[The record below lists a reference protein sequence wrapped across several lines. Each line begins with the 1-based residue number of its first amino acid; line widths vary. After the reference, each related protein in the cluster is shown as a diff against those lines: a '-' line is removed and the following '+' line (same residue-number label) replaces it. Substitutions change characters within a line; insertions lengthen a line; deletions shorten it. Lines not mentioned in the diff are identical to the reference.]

1 MNQRAEVK
9 RRKKSF
15 WAMLLAV
22 LLIINMIPASVYAA
36 DIEMG
41 IAKDESSVSDYKGK
55 IVTAGDTMT
64 WTFQSA
70 VDGYS
75 MDQYVSIIYEYKNV
89 EKSEMITGTPDA
101 DNKTG
106 YSTGDKF
113 HYSYAVKN
121 LANAG
126 FTVDATDPSSAISGY
141 KIKSINE
148 NTGYSG
154 GYYFYELQL
163 QAVYSVEFVTAH
175 GTAPATQYA
184 AYGETVAD
192 PGALSSDH
200 YDFDGWY
207 TDNSFDENSKWDF
220 KNNTVTQNTVL
231 YAKWIP
237 KKYTITWIDED
248 DTVLETDQN
257 VDAGT
262 IPTYDGTE
270 PTKQSGSQYEYTF
283 AGWNPTPV
291 EVAGDATYKATY
303 TETERKYDV
312 TFNKNGHGKEDAP
325 SSQSVAYNG
334 TVTKPTDLTDDC
346 YDFGGWYKES
356 SCQNAWDFDK
366 DTVTIKTVIYAKWT
380 PKTFGI
386 SYELDG
392 GTNSASNPTN
402 YTYGIGVK
410 SLENATKTGH
420 DFNGWF
426 ISRDFEKPVLSP
438 VIPDDLYGNVV
449 FYAKF
454 TPKEYKINYVMNGGT
469 NPEINPLK
477 YTYGQGVRSLV
488 DPSKTGHTFKGWYTD
503 PEFKTPIGSVV
514 VSDTDMGDK
523 TFYARWDINKYTIT
537 WKNIGG
543 AILETDVNVEYGT
556 TPTYDGTTPTTE
568 GTAEYSY
575 SFDGWNPS
583 VKKVDDDAEYTA
595 KYKSTKNKYTVTW
608 KNDNGTVLE
617 TDKEVEYG
625 TTPTYDGTTPT
636 KGTDK
641 QYSYTFDGWNPEV
654 KTVTDDATYEA
665 KFKSTVNKYTVTWK
679 NDDGTTL
686 ETDNDVPY
694 GTIPTYDSATPTKKA
709 TAHYTYSFSG
719 WSPTVEA
726 ITGNTVYTAQYTPTV
741 SKYTVTWKNDGG
753 KVLETDTDVPYG
765 TTPTYDGA
773 TPTKKATAQ
782 YTYSFSGWSP
792 TVDAITGNTVY
803 TAQYTPTVNKYTVTW
818 KNDDG
823 TVLET
828 ETDVPYGTTPTYDG
842 ATPTKKATAQYTYSF
857 SGWSPTVEAITGNTV
872 YTAQYSDTVNKY
884 TVTWKNIGQTIETD
898 TNVEYGE
905 MPTYDGATPTKKAD
919 KQYSYTFDGWNPEVE
934 TVTGDA
940 SYEAKYKPAVNK
952 YKVTF
957 VDEDG
962 TTVLKAA
969 ASYEYG
975 TKAADIVRPK
985 KPTKTATAE
994 WTYTFDGWTP
1004 AITDVT
1010 DNATYKATYT
1020 ATRNKYNVTFV
1031 DEDGTTVLKDAAEYE
1046 YGTKAAE
1053 IVKPEN
1059 PKKKATAEYTYTF
1072 AGWSPEIT
1080 DVTGTATYKA
1090 TYTATKNKYK
1100 VTFVDEDGTTV
1111 LKDAE
1116 EYEYGTKAADIEKP
1130 VDPIKEANAEYT
1142 YTFAGWSPEL
1152 KDVTGN
1158 VTYKAVYSAKKNQ
1171 YKITFVD
1178 EDGTTI
1184 LKDATPYDYGTS
1196 AEDIVKPVAEKAST
1210 EEYVYE
1216 FAGWTPE
1223 VTEVTGD
1230 KTYTAVYTEKDRLYK
1245 VTFVDDDGTS
1255 VIKVKDSEGNEVD
1268 SISYKYGT
1276 KSSEV
1281 ATPDTPEK
1289 ASTAEFSYSFA
1300 GWEPAVTDVIE
1311 DAVYKA
1317 VYIYTLRQYYVT
1329 FVDDDGVTVLKE
1341 KTLYDYGTEAS
1352 EIVKPEDPVKAEDE
1366 DYIYSF
1372 AGWEPSIEE
1381 VTGDVIY
1388 KAVYNKT
1395 SKKPVTYSIR
1405 YDLNGGTLDGKT
1417 GVISIQ
1423 AEEGTVITIPDAPT
1437 KDGYKFLYW
1446 KGSEYHPGDKYTV
1459 VGDHTF
1465 TAEWQMIVKDEPK
1478 KEEPKKDKDT
1488 PGTGDA
1494 ADPLLWM
1501 AISMCALSGIIFIR
1515 KKKRQ

>member
-64 WTFQSA
+64 WTFQSI

-75 MDQYVSIIYEYKNV
+75 MDQYVSIIYVYKNV

-113 HYSYAVKN
+113 HYSYAVKD

-126 FTVDATDPSSAISGY
+126 FTVDATDPSSEISGY

-148 NTGYSG
+148 DPGYSG
-154 GYYFYELQL
+154 GYYFSELKL

-334 TVTKPTDLTDDC
+334 TVTKPADLTDDC

-386 SYELDG
+386 SYELYG
-392 GTNSASNPTN
+392 GTNSASNPAN

-454 TPKEYKINYVMNGGT
+454 TPKEYKINYVLNGGT

-477 YTYGQGVRSLV
+477 YKYGQGVKSLV

-625 TTPTYDGTTPT
+625 TTPTYDG
-636 KGTDK
+636 
-641 QYSYTFDGWNPEV
+641 
-654 KTVTDDATYEA
+654 
-665 KFKSTVNKYTVTWK
+665 
-679 NDDGTTL
+679 
-686 ETDNDVPY
+686 
-694 GTIPTYDSATPTKKA
+694 
-709 TAHYTYSFSG
+709 
-719 WSPTVEA
+719 
-726 ITGNTVYTAQYTPTV
+726 
-741 SKYTVTWKNDGG
+741 
-753 KVLETDTDVPYG
+753 
-765 TTPTYDGA
+765 
-773 TPTKKATAQ
+773 
-782 YTYSFSGWSP
+782 
-792 TVDAITGNTVY
+792 
-803 TAQYTPTVNKYTVTW
+803 
-818 KNDDG
+818 
-823 TVLET
+823 
-828 ETDVPYGTTPTYDG
+828 

-872 YTAQYSDTVNKY
+872 YTAQYTPTVNKY
-884 TVTWKNIGQTIETD
+884 TVTWKNDGGKVLETD
-898 TNVEYGE
+898 TDVPYGTI
-905 MPTYDGATPTKKAD
+905 PTYDSATPTKKATA
-919 KQYSYTFDGWNPEVE
+919 QYTYSFSGWSPTVEAITGNTVYTAQYTP
-934 TVTGDA
+934 T
-940 SYEAKYKPAVNK
+940 VNK
-952 YKVTF
+952 YTVTW
-957 VDEDG
+957 
-962 TTVLKAA
+962 KN
-969 ASYEYG
+969 
-975 TKAADIVRPK
+975 
-985 KPTKTATAE
+985 
-994 WTYTFDGWTP
+994 
-1004 AITDVT
+1004 
-1010 DNATYKATYT
+1010 DN
-1020 ATRNKYNVTFV
+1020 
-1031 DEDGTTVLKDAAEYE
+1031 G
-1046 YGTKAAE
+1046 
-1053 IVKPEN
+1053 
-1059 PKKKATAEYTYTF
+1059 
-1072 AGWSPEIT
+1072 
-1080 DVTGTATYKA
+1080 
-1090 TYTATKNKYK
+1090 
-1100 VTFVDEDGTTV
+1100 
-1111 LKDAE
+1111 
-1116 EYEYGTKAADIEKP
+1116 
-1130 VDPIKEANAEYT
+1130 
-1142 YTFAGWSPEL
+1142 
-1152 KDVTGN
+1152 
-1158 VTYKAVYSAKKNQ
+1158 Q
-1171 YKITFVD
+1171 
-1178 EDGTTI
+1178 
-1184 LKDATPYDYGTS
+1184 
-1196 AEDIVKPVAEKAST
+1196 
-1210 EEYVYE
+1210 
-1216 FAGWTPE
+1216 
-1223 VTEVTGD
+1223 
-1230 KTYTAVYTEKDRLYK
+1230 
-1245 VTFVDDDGTS
+1245 
-1255 VIKVKDSEGNEVD
+1255 
-1268 SISYKYGT
+1268 
-1276 KSSEV
+1276 
-1281 ATPDTPEK
+1281 
-1289 ASTAEFSYSFA
+1289 
-1300 GWEPAVTDVIE
+1300 
-1311 DAVYKA
+1311 
-1317 VYIYTLRQYYVT
+1317 
-1329 FVDDDGVTVLKE
+1329 
-1341 KTLYDYGTEAS
+1341 
-1352 EIVKPEDPVKAEDE
+1352 
-1366 DYIYSF
+1366 
-1372 AGWEPSIEE
+1372 
-1381 VTGDVIY
+1381 
-1388 KAVYNKT
+1388 
-1395 SKKPVTYSIR
+1395 
-1405 YDLNGGTLDGKT
+1405 
-1417 GVISIQ
+1417 
-1423 AEEGTVITIPDAPT
+1423 
-1437 KDGYKFLYW
+1437 
-1446 KGSEYHPGDKYTV
+1446 
-1459 VGDHTF
+1459 
-1465 TAEWQMIVKDEPK
+1465 
-1478 KEEPKKDKDT
+1478 
-1488 PGTGDA
+1488 
-1494 ADPLLWM
+1494 
-1501 AISMCALSGIIFIR
+1501 
-1515 KKKRQ
+1515 